1 MRRERRTASLA
12 SALATATAMMTV
24 EQRYRRIYKPLVWL
38 GALLPLALLL
48 GRGFGLAGGSLGADP
63 AEEILRSCGKTA
75 LNLLLLTLCVT
86 PLRQLLKN
94 PQLLRLRRLLGL
106 FAFFYA
112 ALHFTAYVVLELQFD
127 WPMLGEDI
135 AKRPYITLGFVAVLL
150 LAALA
155 ATSTRRAMRRLGRRW
170 QTLHRAIYVAA
181 VLGVWHY
188 AWQVKA
194 DLREPLIYAAMLTV
208 LLGWRLW
215 KRRGALT
222 STSGSSTVPGRT

>member
-1 MRRERRTASLA
+1 
-12 SALATATAMMTV
+12 MTP
-24 EQRYRRIYKPLVWL
+24 EQRYRRVFKPLVWI
-38 GALLPLALLL
+38 GALLPIAWLL

-63 AEEILRSCGKTA
+63 AEEVLRTLGKTA
-75 LNLLLLTLCVT
+75 LNLLWLTLAVT
-86 PLRQLLKN
+86 PLRQLLRA

-112 ALHFTAYVVLELQFD
+112 ALHFVAYVALELQFD

-135 AKRPYITLGFVAVLL
+135 AKRPYITVGFVAVLL
-150 LAALA
+150 LTALA
-155 ATSTRRAMRRLGRRW
+155 ATSTQGAMRRLGRRW
-170 QTLHRAIYVAA
+170 QRLHWAVYPAA
-181 VLGVWHY
+181 LLGVWHY

-194 DLREPLIYAAMLTV
+194 DIREPLLYSLALAL

-215 KRRGALT
+215 KRRAALT